1 VHFDDEDIY
10 ADEEDWEDD
19 DWEDDDDEW

>member
-19 DWEDDDDEW
+19 DWEDDDDE